1 MAICAVRKA
10 WAGPLGAA
18 VARHLDGVYCN
29 GIVVLLAPDHLVI
42 VDDDKQEDLGF
53 PVPFGSAAMSDAK
66 RPKTLER
73 DIAGLLLD
81 EDKVKK
87 LASTEFVDDALAC
100 AMARGIVMYPT
111 PSNKREAA
119 VVPMTLLPCPFAD
132 NYFQLAKKLTP
143 DFHLLMDKITC
154 DIGKYLP
161 DQSGDV
167 PGLPRSAAME
177 GMAEAIAMAHEAYS
191 SRWEPLGLP
200 RVVLFIVLEEEKNEL
215 DHRRS
220 VFPEERAGICS
231 LRRSLAQL
239 SRTCELRPL
248 VARKQTNVR
257 QPMALVV
264 DGYEDSSKCVYLV
277 GGQQFSSVMCHRS
290 RLEGDTC
297 HLFPLKVAAKCP
309 SAPAQLAGMKKVQQ
323 LLCDSAELSRFLS
336 EEQAAAV
343 SSTFAKQ
350 FDPSNT
356 SVETREAVQ
365 AARKSPGDWVLK
377 PQVEGSGEL
386 YFDDDIPRVLESRSE
401 DQLAEFILME
411 RVRPPCTPSA
421 ILHDGAVLVRRAVAE
436 LGIFGTF
443 VADGDKVRCNKV
455 VGHLLRS
462 KGQQT
467 NQGGVFVG
475 NATVDVPFLVPSD
488 IYWRN
493 LSRNMIGG
501 PAPSAQPCGKELL
514 KRRRLRFFAW
524 SACKLKGPPVQS
536 FSEHFSWKLLTEW
549 CRKRSS
555 PCHSPGVPEEQGVS
569 ESQLLGFQ
577 KIENDLEQYREVAWR
592 CWYVVFKGNQCDTT
606 AKVKQ

>member
-1 MAICAVRKA
+1 
-10 WAGPLGAA
+10 
-18 VARHLDGVYCN
+18 
-29 GIVVLLAPDHLVI
+29 
-42 VDDDKQEDLGF
+42 
-53 PVPFGSAAMSDAK
+53 MSDAK

-154 DIGKYLP
+154 DIGWLERALAKTGAIDEICSKLLEICRSVYNAETGKDPKEEIRLHLMRNDFMLDTQKGSEGAMIQIELNMMSASFAGHGQDLTEVHRYLLSKYLP

-215 DHRRS
+215 DHRKLELAA
-220 VFPEERAGICS
+220 FQQGICS

-264 DGYEDSSKCVYLV
+264 DGYEVTVAYFRSGYWPQHFEGAWLCR
-277 GGQQFSSVMCHRS
+277 QQLERS
-290 RLEGDTC
+290 E
-297 HLFPLKVAAKCP
+297 AAKCP

-493 LSRNMIGG
+493 
-501 PAPSAQPCGKELL
+501 
-514 KRRRLRFFAW
+514 
-524 SACKLKGPPVQS
+524 V
-536 FSEHFSWKLLTEW
+536 
-549 CRKRSS
+549 
-555 PCHSPGVPEEQGVS
+555 
-569 ESQLLGFQ
+569 
-577 KIENDLEQYREVAWR
+577 
-592 CWYVVFKGNQCDTT
+592 T
-606 AKVKQ
+606 A

>member
-1 MAICAVRKA
+1 
-10 WAGPLGAA
+10 
-18 VARHLDGVYCN
+18 
-29 GIVVLLAPDHLVI
+29 
-42 VDDDKQEDLGF
+42 
-53 PVPFGSAAMSDAK
+53 
-66 RPKTLER
+66 
-73 DIAGLLLD
+73 
-81 EDKVKK
+81 
-87 LASTEFVDDALAC
+87 
-100 AMARGIVMYPT
+100 MARGIVMYPT

-154 DIGKYLP
+154 DIGWLERALAKTGAIDEICSKLLEICRSVYNAETGKDRFFKALQHCKKYLP

-215 DHRRS
+215 DHRKLELAA
-220 VFPEERAGICS
+220 FQQGICS

-248 VARKQTNVR
+248 VARKQVTVAYFRSGYWPQHFEGAWLCR
-257 QPMALVV
+257 QQL
-264 DGYEDSSKCVYLV
+264 E
-277 GGQQFSSVMCHRS
+277 RS
-290 RLEGDTC
+290 E
-297 HLFPLKVAAKCP
+297 AAKCP

-377 PQVEGSGEL
+377 PQAKTSVKSSSHQTGSKTWEFTGTEFKLARSMQVEGSGEL

-493 LSRNMIGG
+493 
-501 PAPSAQPCGKELL
+501 
-514 KRRRLRFFAW
+514 
-524 SACKLKGPPVQS
+524 V
-536 FSEHFSWKLLTEW
+536 
-549 CRKRSS
+549 
-555 PCHSPGVPEEQGVS
+555 
-569 ESQLLGFQ
+569 
-577 KIENDLEQYREVAWR
+577 
-592 CWYVVFKGNQCDTT
+592 T
-606 AKVKQ
+606 A

>member
-1 MAICAVRKA
+1 
-10 WAGPLGAA
+10 
-18 VARHLDGVYCN
+18 
-29 GIVVLLAPDHLVI
+29 
-42 VDDDKQEDLGF
+42 
-53 PVPFGSAAMSDAK
+53 
-66 RPKTLER
+66 
-73 DIAGLLLD
+73 
-81 EDKVKK
+81 
-87 LASTEFVDDALAC
+87 
-100 AMARGIVMYPT
+100 MARGIVMYPT

-154 DIGKYLP
+154 DIGWLERALAKTGAIDEICSKL
-161 DQSGDV
+161 
-167 PGLPRSAAME
+167 LEICRSVYN
-177 GMAEAIAMAHEAYS
+177 AETGKDRFFKAYS

-200 RVVLFIVLEEEKNEL
+200 RVVLFIVLEEEKNEKL
-215 DHRRS
+215 ELAA
-220 VFPEERAGICS
+220 FQQGICS

-248 VARKQTNVR
+248 VARKQVTVAYFRSGYWPQHFEGAWLCR
-257 QPMALVV
+257 QQL
-264 DGYEDSSKCVYLV
+264 E
-277 GGQQFSSVMCHRS
+277 RS
-290 RLEGDTC
+290 E
-297 HLFPLKVAAKCP
+297 AAKCP

-493 LSRNMIGG
+493 
-501 PAPSAQPCGKELL
+501 
-514 KRRRLRFFAW
+514 
-524 SACKLKGPPVQS
+524 V
-536 FSEHFSWKLLTEW
+536 
-549 CRKRSS
+549 
-555 PCHSPGVPEEQGVS
+555 
-569 ESQLLGFQ
+569 
-577 KIENDLEQYREVAWR
+577 
-592 CWYVVFKGNQCDTT
+592 T
-606 AKVKQ
+606 A